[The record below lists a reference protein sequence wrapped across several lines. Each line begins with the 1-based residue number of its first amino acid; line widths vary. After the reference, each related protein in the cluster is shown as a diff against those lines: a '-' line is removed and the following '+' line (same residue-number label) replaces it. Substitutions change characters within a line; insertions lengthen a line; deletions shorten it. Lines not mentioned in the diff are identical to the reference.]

1 MGNLSQWSKD
11 VKKALI
17 DRDMTMRELGEK
29 IGYSNAVVSSVIG
42 GRYSNTSYK
51 KIVEK
56 INKTLETKGMPERI
70 STPSDNWC
78 CAVKVELVKKNMTIS
93 ELAEHAGVSRDRMSL
108 VINGKMMNE
117 QIVSEVD
124 KLLGITVP
132 AISSIHT

>member
-78 CAVKVELVKKNMTIS
+78 CAVKVEPVKKNMTIS

>member
-51 KIVEK
+51 EIVEK
-56 INKTLETKGMPERI
+56 INKTLETKGMPERT

-93 ELAEHAGVSRDRMSL
+93 ELAEQAGVSRDRMSL
-108 VINGKMMNE
+108 VINGKMMNKA
-117 QIVSEVD
+117 IVSKVN
-124 KLLGITVP
+124 KLRDINIPVLPVN
-132 AISSIHT
+132 HT

>member
-17 DRDMTMRELGEK
+17 DRDMTIRELGEK

>member
-93 ELAEHAGVSRDRMSL
+93 ELAEHAGVARDRMSL